1 MNILLLEDN
10 EQLAHCLALELE
22 AEGFNVITAR
32 TGAEGLSLLRQD
44 QHQPVGETGI
54 DVLIIDWDLPD
65 FSGVDVYERLGKQGI
80 RPPALMLTGRD
91 RVEDRVEALNRGF
104 DDYLVKPFS
113 FDELIA
119 RIHAIS
125 RRRQQVAGPS
135 SNEPNPL
142 SEREKDVL
150 SLIACGLSN
159 GDIAKKLFLSTET
172 IKSHVKS
179 ILTKLHAKDRTQ
191 ALVLALQAG
200 FVNVPDRED

>member
-10 EQLAHCLALELE
+10 EPLAHCLAQELE
-22 AEGFNVITAR
+22 QEGFNVVTAH
-32 TGAEGLSLLRQD
+32 TGAEALSRLRQD
-44 QHQPVGETGI
+44 QDLPTGERRI

-65 FSGVDVYERLGKQGI
+65 FSGLDVYERLGKQAC

-104 DDYLVKPFS
+104 DDYLIKPFS

-119 RIHAIS
+119 RIHAINR
-125 RRRQQVAGPS
+125 RRRQVAAPS
-135 SNEPNPL
+135 SDEANPL

-159 GDIAKKLFLSTET
+159 GDIAEKLFLSNET
-172 IKSHVKS
+172 VKSHVKS

-200 FVNVPDRED
+200 FVTVPDRAD

>member
-1 MNILLLEDN
+1 
-10 EQLAHCLALELE
+10 
-22 AEGFNVITAR
+22 
-32 TGAEGLSLLRQD
+32 
-44 QHQPVGETGI
+44 
-54 DVLIIDWDLPD
+54 
-65 FSGVDVYERLGKQGI
+65 
-80 RPPALMLTGRD
+80 MLTGRD

-179 ILTKLHAKDRTQ
+179 ILTKLHARDRTQ

-200 FVNVPDRED
+200 YVTVPDSVD

>member
-22 AEGFNVITAR
+22 AEGFNVITAH

-65 FSGVDVYERLGKQGI
+65 FSGIDVYERLGKHVN

-125 RRRQQVAGPS
+125 RRRQQVAGPGF
-135 SNEPNPL
+135 NEPNPL
-142 SEREKDVL
+142 SEREQDVL

-200 FVNVPDRED
+200 FVTLPDREN

>member
-65 FSGVDVYERLGKQGI
+65 FSGVDVYERLGKQGN

-125 RRRQQVAGPS
+125 RRRQQVAGQS

-200 FVNVPDRED
+200 FVTVPDRED

>member
-44 QHQPVGETGI
+44 QHQPVGGTGI

-150 SLIACGLSN
+150 NLIACGLSN

-200 FVNVPDRED
+200 FVTVPDRED

>member
-200 FVNVPDRED
+200 FVTVPDRED

>member
-10 EQLAHCLALELE
+10 EQLAHCLAQELE
-22 AEGFNVITAR
+22 AEGFNVVTAH
-32 TGAEGLSLLRQD
+32 TGAEALSRLRQD
-44 QHQPVGETGI
+44 QHLPTGETGI

-65 FSGVDVYERLGKQGI
+65 FSGLDVYERLGKQGC

-200 FVNVPDRED
+200 YVTVPDNVD